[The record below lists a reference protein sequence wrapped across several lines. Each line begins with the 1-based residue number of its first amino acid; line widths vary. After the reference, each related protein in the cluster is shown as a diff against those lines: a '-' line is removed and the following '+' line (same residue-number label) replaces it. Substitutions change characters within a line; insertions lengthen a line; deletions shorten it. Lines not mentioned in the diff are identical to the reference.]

1 MMEQAKKN
9 KGKML
14 FVTVNTDEE
23 DYKMILEY
31 FGIVDSELPTFRAMR
46 GEAKGAWLRKPK
58 DDRFTAENVKKL
70 VTDFQEGMDRR
81 KSKEIIAMI
90 LSDIIDD
97 IIGEDSE
104 VNSWMRNTL
113 INKLYLGQ
121 RFICQFVGQH
131 GRFRRHAAIS
141 EQHHGGRG
149 RC

>member
-46 GEAKGAWLRKPK
+46 GEAKGAWMRKPK

-104 VNSWMRNTL
+104 VKLLNEKYF
-113 INKLYLGQ
+113 NK
-121 RFICQFVGQH
+121 
-131 GRFRRHAAIS
+131 
-141 EQHHGGRG
+141 
-149 RC
+149 

>member
-23 DYKMILEY
+23 DFKMILEY
-31 FGIVDSELPTFRAMR
+31 FGIGDSELPTFRAMR
-46 GEAKGAWLRKPK
+46 GEAGGTRLRKPK

-104 VNSWMRNTL
+104 VKLLNEKYF
-113 INKLYLGQ
+113 NK
-121 RFICQFVGQH
+121 
-131 GRFRRHAAIS
+131 
-141 EQHHGGRG
+141 
-149 RC
+149 

>member
-70 VTDFQEGMDRR
+70 VTDFQESMVR

-90 LSDIIDD
+90 LSDIIDS
-97 IIGEDSE
+97 IGED
-104 VNSWMRNTL
+104 
-113 INKLYLGQ
+113 
-121 RFICQFVGQH
+121 
-131 GRFRRHAAIS
+131 
-141 EQHHGGRG
+141 
-149 RC
+149 